1 MVTLGSPHPKA
12 GTYAAQVISS
22 IAAIE
27 IPSELWPDLITQLLA
42 FASDQGNVGLRMN
55 ALTTIGQICEVV
67 VCIIYIVNA
76 SLIAILIHVLRS
88 HHPR

>member
-1 MVTLGSPHPKA
+1 MMTLGSPQPKA

-27 IPSELWPDLITQLLA
+27 VPLDMWPDLITQLLT
-42 FASDQGNVGLRMN
+42 FAQDASNIGLRMN

-67 VCIIYIVNA
+67 VCD
-76 SLIAILIHVLRS
+76 IALFA
-88 HHPR
+88 

>member
-1 MVTLGSPHPKA
+1 MLTLGSPQSKA

-27 IPSELWPDLITQLLA
+27 VPAELWPDLITQLLT
-42 FASDQGNVGLRMN
+42 FASDTANTGLRMN

-67 VCIIYIVNA
+67 VRDVELFA
-76 SLIAILIHVLRS
+76 
-88 HHPR
+88 